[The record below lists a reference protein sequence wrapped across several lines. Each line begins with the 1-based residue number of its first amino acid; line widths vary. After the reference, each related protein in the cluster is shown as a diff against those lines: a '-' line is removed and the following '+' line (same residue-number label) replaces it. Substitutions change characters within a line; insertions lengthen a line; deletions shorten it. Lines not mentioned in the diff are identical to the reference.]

1 LAPTSKKPGESGKV
15 QKIARDSGV
24 SENRRRKGR
33 VWGLQPLKK
42 PPAGPGAKEIF
53 RAEPKTMENYI
64 V

>member
-1 LAPTSKKPGESGKV
+1 VGGNPM
-15 QKIARDSGV
+15 
-24 SENRRRKGR
+24 RRER

-42 PPAGPGAKEIF
+42 PLAGPGAKEIF